1 MLAERPSGLHP
12 VLRLGHPP
20 AITAGGED
28 PEDDSPPPPPQR
40 TVSSPTGVASPP
52 PAPVRRPFCL
62 QSRSSLSVSRT
73 EYALNSAEPLIVK
86 WDIKEETSAS
96 DWIGLYKTGAC
107 HFFIYLQIISS
118 ILKFPVDA
126 GQICVKIM
134 LCILL

>member
-40 TVSSPTGVASPP
+40 TVSSPTGVSSPP

-73 EYALNSAEPLIVK
+73 EYVLNSAEPLIVK

-96 DWIGLYKTGAC
+96 DWIGLYKTGESL
-107 HFFIYLQIISS
+107 FIN
-118 ILKFPVDA
+118 
-126 GQICVKIM
+126 
-134 LCILL
+134 